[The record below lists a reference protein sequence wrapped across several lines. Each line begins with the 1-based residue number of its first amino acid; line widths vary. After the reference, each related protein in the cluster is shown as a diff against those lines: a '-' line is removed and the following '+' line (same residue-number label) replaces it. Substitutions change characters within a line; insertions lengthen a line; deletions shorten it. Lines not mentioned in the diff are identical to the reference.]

1 MLEWLISEGLG
12 QQSPVAVNMPI
23 IKAKFLNYFPEI
35 YDKLPSFTHA

>member
-12 QQSPVAVNMPI
+12 HQSPVAVNMPI

-35 YDKLPSFTHA
+35 YDKLSSFTYA